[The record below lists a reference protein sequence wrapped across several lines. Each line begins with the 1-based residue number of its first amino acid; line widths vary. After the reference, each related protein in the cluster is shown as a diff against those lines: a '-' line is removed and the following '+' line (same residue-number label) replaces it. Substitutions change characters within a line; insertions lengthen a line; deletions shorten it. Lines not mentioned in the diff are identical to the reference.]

1 MRTTVTI
8 DADTE
13 HLLREEAKRTGNS
26 LKEVLNTS
34 IRRALLAPRDGLRGP
49 KQSVEPLFTASFPAE
64 WVERNMNQLADALDD
79 EDTLR
84 ELAR

>member
-13 HLLREEAKRTGNS
+13 HLLREEAIRTGCS
-26 LKEVLNTS
+26 FKEVLNQS
-34 IRRALLAPRDGLRGP
+34 IRRALSQPSAERLEVP
-49 KQSVEPLFTASFPAE
+49 PLFAAPFPSE
-64 WVERNMNQLADALDD
+64 FEGVSLNRLADALDD
-79 EDTLR
+79 EETIK